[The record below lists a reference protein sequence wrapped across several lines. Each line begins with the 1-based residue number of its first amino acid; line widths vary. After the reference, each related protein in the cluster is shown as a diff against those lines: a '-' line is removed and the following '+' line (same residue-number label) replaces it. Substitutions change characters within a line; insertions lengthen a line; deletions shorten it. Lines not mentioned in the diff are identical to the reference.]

1 MGGPTVEVRVEPNQ
15 GVTGRRKRRYRRG
28 WRRGV
33 EDGVNTS
40 GGHTIGASKD
50 DEVCARTP
58 PSDGELEA
66 TIHDIWRLEDEH
78 DDMLVGTQVVAR
90 EFMWDWNEALL
101 CGMATWPGMWS
112 VSS

>member
-1 MGGPTVEVRVEPNQ
+1 MR
-15 GVTGRRKRRYRRG
+15 
-28 WRRGV
+28 RRGV

-66 TIHDIWRLEDEH
+66 DVHDIWRVEDEH
-78 DDMLVGTQVVAR
+78 NDMAIGASVLVAAR
-90 EFMWDWNEALL
+90 EFMWNQNEALL
-101 CGMATWPGMWS
+101 FRMTTWPWMWS
-112 VSS
+112 VS